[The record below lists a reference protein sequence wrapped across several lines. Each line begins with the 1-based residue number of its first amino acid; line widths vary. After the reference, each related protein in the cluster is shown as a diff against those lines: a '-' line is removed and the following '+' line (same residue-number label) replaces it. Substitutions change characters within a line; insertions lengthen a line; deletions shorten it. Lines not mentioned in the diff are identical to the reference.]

1 VRILIVM
8 PLAEQRGGAEM
19 LLVDLVREG
28 RKLAQWEFLF
38 LQEEGPLIIE
48 FESMGVPT
56 CAIAAGRIRQPY
68 QYLKTLRFLV
78 KQIRRVRP
86 DCVFSWMSKAHLY
99 AGPAAWLTHT
109 PALWY
114 QHGIPSLNNAW
125 DRAIARIPAKGIV
138 ATSQKAAAEQK
149 KLRPY
154 RPILV
159 VPPGTDLQRFD
170 PEALELSPVLRA
182 KLGLPAKGALI
193 GMVGRMQRW
202 KGMHTLIEAMPIIL
216 RSYPEAHAVIVGGEH
231 ALEPDY
237 PAYLRQRIEA
247 LGLQNRVILAGFQ
260 KNVEQ
265 WMQACDVVVH
275 ASDNEPFG
283 IVVIEAMALGK
294 PVVAGAEGGPRE
306 IITEGVDGLFAPF
319 GQPEALAQAVLR
331 YLQNPEFAR
340 QAGEAARRRA
350 QEFSIQ
356 RYAQRFV
363 EAVQTLLSV

>member
-1 VRILIVM
+1 MRILIVM
-8 PLAEQRGGAEM
+8 PLAEQRGGAEL
-19 LLVDLVREG
+19 LLVDLLRAG
-28 RKLAQWEFLF
+28 LNLAQWEAIF
-38 LQEEGPLIIE
+38 LQPEGPLILQL
-48 FESMGVPT
+48 ESLGVPT
-56 CAIAAGRIRQPY
+56 CATAAGRIRQPY

-114 QHGIPSLNNAW
+114 QHGIPALNNTW

-138 ATSQKAAAEQK
+138 ATSQKAADEQT
-149 KLRPY
+149 KLRPH
-154 RPILV
+154 RPMLV

-170 PEALELSPVLRA
+170 PLALEPASILREQ
-182 KLGLPAKGALI
+182 LGLPTTGALI
-193 GMVGRMQRW
+193 GMVGRLQRW
-202 KGMHTLIEAMPIIL
+202 KGMHTLIEAMPLIL
-216 RSYPEAHAVIVGGEH
+216 QAFPDAHCVIVGGEH

-237 PAYLRQRIEA
+237 PAYLQQRIGA
-247 LGLQNRVILAGFQ
+247 LGLQSRVILAGFQ

-265 WMQACDVVVH
+265 WIQACDVFVH

-306 IITEGVDGLFAPF
+306 IITEGVDGLFAPY

-340 QAGEAARRRA
+340 QMGEAARRRA

-363 EAVQTLLSV
+363 KAVQTLLSG

>member
-19 LLVDLVREG
+19 MLLNLLE
-28 RKLAQWEFLF
+28 
-38 LQEEGPLIIE
+38 
-48 FESMGVPT
+48 
-56 CAIAAGRIRQPY
+56 AG
-68 QYLKTLRFLV
+68 KTLAEWEVCFLEDGHMV
-78 KQIRRVRP
+78 YDASRLGASVWVLPSGHLRQLARYCGTVWRLAVHLRRSRY
-86 DCVFSWMSKAHLY
+86 DCVIGWMGKAHIY
-99 AGPAAWLTHT
+99 SGPAAILAHT

-114 QHGIPSLNNAW
+114 QLGVPSKNNFW
-125 DRAIARIPAKGIV
+125 DRNITRIPATGVIAV
-138 ATSQKAAAEQK
+138 SEKAAEEQQ

-154 RPILV
+154 RRTYTV
-159 VPPGTDLQRFD
+159 VPGTDISRFD
-170 PEALELSPVLRA
+170 PAKIEPSPVLRA

-340 QAGEAARRRA
+340 QVGEAARRRA

>member
-1 VRILIVM
+1 M
-8 PLAEQRGGAEM
+8 PLAEQCGGAER

-38 LQEEGPLIIE
+38 LQEEGPLIRE

-56 CAIAAGRIRQPY
+56 CAIAAGRIRQPS

-78 KQIRRVRP
+78 KHIRRVRP

-138 ATSQKAAAEQK
+138 ATSQKTAVEQK

-159 VPPGTDLQRFD
+159 VSPGIDLQRFD
-170 PEALELSPVLRA
+170 PEALEPSPVLRA
-182 KLGLPAKGALI
+182 KLGLPAKEALI

-202 KGMHTLIEAMPIIL
+202 KGMHTLIEAMPLIL
-216 RSYPEAHAVIVGGEH
+216 QTFPDAHCVIVGGEH

-265 WMQACDVVVH
+265 
-275 ASDNEPFG
+275 
-283 IVVIEAMALGK
+283 
-294 PVVAGAEGGPRE
+294 
-306 IITEGVDGLFAPF
+306 
-319 GQPEALAQAVLR
+319 
-331 YLQNPEFAR
+331 
-340 QAGEAARRRA
+340 
-350 QEFSIQ
+350 
-356 RYAQRFV
+356 
-363 EAVQTLLSV
+363 